1 MSESILKELEKAPNY
16 RRYYLTIAIILIAL
30 LAWSVLGLNLSG
42 VEENGLQIAQNIILG
57 ILTPDL
63 EFLFDMSDAGVLYL
77 LLETMAIAFLGTV
90 FGSILAIPISFLMA
104 PSIVGNTV
112 SWLTRLIVIVIRT
125 IPAIIYG
132 LMFIRVTGPGPF
144 AGVLTM
150 SLTSIGMVSK
160 LYVDIIEDI
169 DRGILEAMASMGA
182 DTYEQIRY
190 GIIPQ
195 LVSNFLSI
203 TIYRYDMNL
212 RDAAILGIVG
222 AGGIGAP
229 LIFAMNSYRWHEV
242 GSILIGLILL
252 ILIIEALSSRIRA
265 KLVNG

>member
-182 DTYEQIRY
+182 ETYEQIRY

-212 RDAAILGIVG
+212 RDAVILGIVG

>member
-63 EFLFDMSDAGVLYL
+63 EFLFDLSDAGVLYL